1 MRQMSCKVAYRVKIS
16 RRQFQTSMTRRLNPY
31 RFYDLAKRYPA
42 YAVEQEDVQAEAA
55 KLDEAPAPT
64 PNKQTV
70 FDPQLEKVGTARP
83 LSAQER
89 AKIVF
94 GSRLAG
100 PQRRQALEST
110 YRDIL
115 GIKVPPRP
123 GEPDNCCMSGCVN
136 CVWELYRE
144 DFEDWQ
150 QRKRKAKKALIN
162 AGRFD
167 LWPEDFG
174 PNPRDKAAAESK
186 RSSRM
191 EEELDKQED
200 EDPWKGIDVG
210 IRVFIETERRLK
222 KQRSGEAHNIAPPM
236 GTEAAA
242 PP

>member
-1 MRQMSCKVAYRVKIS
+1 MSYKARCIVQIS
-16 RRQFQTSMTRRLNPY
+16 RRRFQTVTVRRLNPY
-31 RFYDLAKRYPA
+31 RFYDLSKKYPTH
-42 YAVEQEDVQAEAA
+42 AVEKEDVQAEGL
-55 KLDEAPAPT
+55 KLDDAPAATRSRPT
-64 PNKQTV
+64 V
-70 FDPQLEKVGTARP
+70 SDPHSLKVGTARP

-100 PQRRQALEST
+100 PQRRQVLEST

-115 GIKVPPRP
+115 GVKVPPRP
-123 GEPDNCCMSGCVN
+123 SEPDNCCMSGCVN

-150 QRKRKAKKALIN
+150 RRKRKAKAALID

-174 PNPRDKAAAESK
+174 PNPRDQITAEGK
-186 RSSRM
+186 HLRAT
-191 EEELDKQED
+191 EEEIKKDED
-200 EDPWKGIDVG
+200 DPWKGVDVG

-222 KQRSGEAHNIAPPM
+222 KRRSGEAHRTAPAT

-242 PP
+242 AP